1 MSTGC
6 SSKRL
11 PIKKPAFFL
20 HSSQTRQAN
29 SVPIINGPIGLSN
42 SKAFGKHVRIR
53 TKAAIFAHFS
63 FRGSIHPLEVTV
75 QSVSHRAKQP
85 ELPGRLDDPEGPIG
99 SAQVVH
105 DRRRLERGHVREL
118 QLIGYPSPS
127 PGRSQKARTS
137 RLRCSS
143 A

>member
-1 MSTGC
+1 MCEFAQRELFS
-6 SSKRL
+6 
-11 PIKKPAFFL
+11 PISRSEDL
-20 HSSQTRQAN
+20 
-29 SVPIINGPIGLSN
+29 
-42 SKAFGKHVRIR
+42 
-53 TKAAIFAHFS
+53 
-63 FRGSIHPLEVTV
+63 IHPLEVTV

-105 DRRRLERGHVREL
+105 DSRRLERGHVREL

-143 A
+143 ASPCSGCSW